1 MDLSVQL
8 LSRLETD
15 RGGANTVDVR
25 SVQRTGIIATVAYY
39 VICKKRNVRSF
50 YLISDCPKH

>member
-39 VICKKRNVRSF
+39 VICKNET
-50 YLISDCPKH
+50 